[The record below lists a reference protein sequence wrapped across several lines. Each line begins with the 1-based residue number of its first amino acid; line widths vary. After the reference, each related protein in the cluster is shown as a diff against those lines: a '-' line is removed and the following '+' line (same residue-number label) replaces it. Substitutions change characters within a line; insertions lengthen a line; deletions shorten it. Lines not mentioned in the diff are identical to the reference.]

1 MWGMSISVWT
11 HVAIFIMDALWR
23 SITMT
28 GLTVFNNL
36 ISILPVYGLVSH
48 FTLNAKQWLI
58 AEQNRE
64 DTSSLEWNMNYRPLR
79 FNSVCLLSCSKEFQ
93 TNYFQKCCQLSI
105 NTLAVPGN
113 ILLACW
119 VAEKNWTD
127 CRIIIFRTI
136 FSGTFFVLI
145 LNKSQECLMHF
156 WKIFRGTELLAL
168 WIYRLTVLWGLQNWI
183 MQVCRTAVDMHRV
196 SLHLSVMLQK
206 H

>member
-1 MWGMSISVWT
+1 MCKRWDFFQNSKHPISSLLNTIILSCVRDVRINKYKAIWDSILKKSCKTKSWKYSILLVCFLLQGQ
-11 HVAIFIMDALWR
+11 HVRYEHLCMNTCGHFHYDALWM

-93 TNYFQKCCQLSI
+93 TNYFQKCCQL
-105 NTLAVPGN
+105 
-113 ILLACW
+113 
-119 VAEKNWTD
+119 
-127 CRIIIFRTI
+127 
-136 FSGTFFVLI
+136 
-145 LNKSQECLMHF
+145 
-156 WKIFRGTELLAL
+156 
-168 WIYRLTVLWGLQNWI
+168 
-183 MQVCRTAVDMHRV
+183 
-196 SLHLSVMLQK
+196 
-206 H
+206 